1 MVSPAEG
8 TDRWFDTEYV
18 PFEDGV
24 IAVSRDVTATV
35 RAEAARA
42 EADARFRMA
51 MDSAPIGMCLV
62 DPTGRFLEV
71 NAALCMILDREPQ
84 DHVGTLWQDVVH
96 PDDARLVEQRGAD
109 LASGRRSAFSQ
120 IVRCPHRDGTIA
132 RVDMSAAS
140 VLDEAGS
147 VHYFVAQMV
156 DMTAQVE
163 ASLAVRT
170 SDERHKQLL
179 DELDVAVIVRDLET
193 GKQTCSSA
201 VQAMLG
207 YSAAQM
213 EVPGFWRSLV
223 MEADRERACAAWDDD
238 TTRDSYTLEYRM
250 RRADGRVIDV
260 EERWRATRL
269 HDGRFTRWLG
279 LAADVTARKRLE
291 ETVARTGRLEAVS
304 RVAAVAAHDFGNVLM
319 GIRIFQGFLR
329 ESIPAEDPR
338 SADVKAIGDA
348 VERGQELTRQLLS
361 VGRVTTEAKPS
372 QVDPAEVLDE
382 MAPTL
387 RGVATP
393 CLLTLDIPPSGTVR
407 IARRA
412 LEQAVLNLVINAR
425 DAMAD
430 IPGSITISVGTER
443 LTADSGLGVPA
454 GEYVRIRVADTGP
467 GMNAGVRE
475 RAMEP
480 FFTTKAH
487 GTGIGL
493 PSVYGTVREA
503 AGAVHIV
510 SEEGVGTTVSLLI
523 PALGAP
529 RGRGRTP
536 TGPARAPR
544 GQAPRGR

>member
-1 MVSPAEG
+1 M
-8 TDRWFDTEYV
+8 
-18 PFEDGV
+18 
-24 IAVSRDVTATV
+24 
-35 RAEAARA
+35 
-42 EADARFRMA
+42 
-51 MDSAPIGMCLV
+51 
-62 DPTGRFLEV
+62 
-71 NAALCMILDREPQ
+71 
-84 DHVGTLWQDVVH
+84 
-96 PDDARLVEQRGAD
+96 
-109 LASGRRSAFSQ
+109 
-120 IVRCPHRDGTIA
+120 
-132 RVDMSAAS
+132 
-140 VLDEAGS
+140 
-147 VHYFVAQMV
+147 
-156 DMTAQVE
+156 
-163 ASLAVRT
+163 
-170 SDERHKQLL
+170 
-179 DELDVAVIVRDLET
+179 
-193 GKQTCSSA
+193 
-201 VQAMLG
+201 
-207 YSAAQM
+207 
-213 EVPGFWRSLV
+213 
-223 MEADRERACAAWDDD
+223 
-238 TTRDSYTLEYRM
+238 
-250 RRADGRVIDV
+250 
-260 EERWRATRL
+260 
-269 HDGRFTRWLG
+269 
-279 LAADVTARKRLE
+279 
-291 ETVARTGRLEAVS
+291 
-304 RVAAVAAHDFGNVLM
+304 
-319 GIRIFQGFLR
+319 
-329 ESIPAEDPR
+329 
-338 SADVKAIGDA
+338 
-348 VERGQELTRQLLS
+348 
-361 VGRVTTEAKPS
+361 TTEAKPS

-467 GMNAGVRE
+467 GMSAGVRE

-493 PSVYGTVREA
+493 QSVYGTVREA

-536 TGPARAPR
+536 TGLARAPR